1 MVRGTPKAAAPA
13 SLVPA
18 PPADLEKLVQIIAW
32 PKDQLIHRIHL
43 DKYSAAAFNPGVAGN
58 ARFSPI
64 QDASGTSIPT
74 LYGGTSFDC
83 ATMETVFHDV
93 PFAAGLKTFDKA
105 KLLDQA
111 YSTLAPKRALVLADR
126 SATALRSLGIRRN
139 ELIDTE
145 KDQYRGTRKWAEAVH
160 AACPNIEGLCWVSR
174 QDDRAQAVVLFGDRI
189 SSADLAPSGLTRG
202 ILSDTVLYADLL
214 LLADRIGVNVIGG
227 H

>member
-1 MVRGTPKAAAPA
+1 MVKGPPKAAAPA

-18 PPADLEKLVQIIAW
+18 PPAELKKLVRILAW
-32 PKDQLIHRIHL
+32 PKDRLLHRIHL
-43 DKYSAAAFNPGVAGN
+43 NKYGAAAFNPGAAGN

-64 QDASGTSIPT
+64 LDASGTSIPT

-83 ATMETVFHDV
+83 AAMETVFHDV

-111 YSTLAPKRALVLADR
+111 YSTLAPQRALVLVDM
-126 SATALRSLGIRRN
+126 SATALRGLGIRRN

-145 KDQYRGTRKWAEAVH
+145 KDQYPGTRKWAEAIH
-160 AACPNIEGLCWVSR
+160 AACPNIDGLCWVSR
-174 QDDRAQAVVLFGDRI
+174 QDDRGQAVVLFGDRA
-189 SSADLAPSGLTRG
+189 SSADFALSGSTRG
-202 ILSDTVLYADLL
+202 ILGDTALYTDLL
-214 LLADRIGVNVIGG
+214 ILADRIGVNVIGG